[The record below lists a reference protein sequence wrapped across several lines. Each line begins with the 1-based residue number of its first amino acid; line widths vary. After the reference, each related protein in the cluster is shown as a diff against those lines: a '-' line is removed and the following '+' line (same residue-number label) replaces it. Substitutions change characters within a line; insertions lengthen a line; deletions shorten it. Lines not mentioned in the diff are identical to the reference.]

1 MNIIWVTVRN
11 LNDFCSTTTSALSN
25 GLIDAGHE
33 LTLVN
38 GDSAGVHSGQKWTH
52 IGLKQSS
59 YKGMKATSL
68 ASSAAKWFTTNK
80 PSHIDVVVIDWPL
93 APRLAPV
100 LNKLGYQIILMD
112 RSPPADVSLLGRL
125 QWRVW
130 NSAWKMVRKGVIS
143 QGCVVSEEHLKF
155 VQRRFKIVN
164 DRLHIISAGV
174 DLELF
179 SPSFNPDLSEGLRL
193 IYHGQLD
200 KHRGILS
207 LPMLV
212 QKLISRGIKAQLTLI
227 GDGNAVPALTNIQ
240 RHSPWLNLHGRMN
253 QTEISSILS
262 QQHIGLL
269 PMPETPVWSLA
280 SPLKRSEYLASGL
293 LVLGIEHSGHI
304 LEATKSEWYH
314 LLPQHDFHSLGVDW
328 MVGLTQDIF
337 DMGSKEARVYATE
350 RYSWSHSVEVF
361 VDALQSC
368 KQDL

>member
-1 MNIIWVTVRN
+1 MKIIWVTVRN
-11 LNDFCSTTTSALSN
+11 LKDFCSTTTSALSN
-25 GLIDAGHE
+25 GLIESGHE
-33 LTLVN
+33 LLLIN
-38 GDSAGVHSGQKWTH
+38 GDPAEVHNGQKWVH

-59 YKGMKATSL
+59 RKGMKASSL
-68 ASSAAKWFTTNK
+68 ASSAVKWFTDNK
-80 PSHIDVVVIDWPL
+80 PDHIDAIVVDWPI

-100 LNKLGYQIILMD
+100 LSNLGYRIILMD
-112 RSPPADVSLLGRL
+112 RSPPADDSLFGRL

-130 NSAWKMVRKGVIS
+130 TRAWKMVRKGVIS
-143 QGCVVSEEHLKF
+143 RGCVVSEEHLKF
-155 VQRRFKIVN
+155 VQRRFNIDF

-174 DLELF
+174 DLDLF
-179 SPSFNPDLSEGLRL
+179 SPSINPDLSDGLRL

-227 GDGNAVPALTNIQ
+227 GDGNAVPALKNIQ

-262 QQHIGLL
+262 KQHIGLL

-293 LVLGIEHSGHI
+293 LVLGIEHSGHV

-328 MVGLTQDIF
+328 MVGLNQDLL
-337 DMGSKEARVYATE
+337 DTGSEQSRLYATE
-350 RYSWSHSVEVF
+350 RYSWSHSVEAF